1 MTRAEVTRAQV
12 TRPQVTR
19 AHAITTVGLVHIYRS
34 EGHDVAALS
43 GVDLSVRAGEVVG
56 LLGPSGSGKSTL
68 LALLGGLFRPSAGKI
83 FVGDRELSALTAAEL
98 DDFQARDTSL
108 MLQGARRNFVPYLT
122 VRENVE
128 FAQAQARRLGA
139 QVDPV
144 ERTLGLVGASDFA
157 DARLGRLSQ
166 GQAQM
171 AALAVAMAP
180 SPGVLLADEPTSA
193 LDRRAREVIIE
204 ALLRINAEQGTT
216 VVVVTHDP
224 EVAARL
230 PRTVTIRDG
239 RIGGEGRSG
248 QEYAV
253 VTADGFVPLPVHLR
267 EELPPGTLLRIE
279 RVENGYL
286 LAPEVLGHEVLG
298 HEVLGHEASGHEV
311 SGHEPDGATGA

>member
-1 MTRAEVTRAQV
+1 MTVPRAIRTL
-12 TRPQVTR
+12 
-19 AHAITTVGLVHIYRS
+19 GLVHIYRS

-43 GVDLSVRAGEVVG
+43 GVDLSVDAGEVVG

-83 FVGDRELSALTAAEL
+83 FVGDHELSALSPAEL
-98 DDFQARDTSL
+98 DAFQARETSL
-108 MLQGARRNFVPYLT
+108 MLQGAGRNLVPYLT

-128 FAQAQARRLGA
+128 FAAAQARRLGA
-139 QVDPV
+139 EVASVD
-144 ERTLGLVGASDFA
+144 EGLELVGAADFA
-157 DARLGRLSQ
+157 DAPLAQLSQ
-166 GQAQM
+166 GQLQM

-193 LDRRAREVIIE
+193 LDRVARERIVA
-204 ALLRINAEQGTT
+204 ALLRVNRERGTT

-224 EVAARL
+224 DVAARL

-253 VTADGFVPLPVHLR
+253 VTADGFVPLPVHIR
-267 EELPPGTLLRIE
+267 VALPPGTLLRIE
-279 RVENGYL
+279 AAGEGFL
-286 LAPEVLGHEVLG
+286 LVPEVKGEG
-298 HEVLGHEASGHEV
+298 GQ
-311 SGHEPDGATGA
+311 D

>member
-1 MTRAEVTRAQV
+1 MTVPRAIRTL
-12 TRPQVTR
+12 
-19 AHAITTVGLVHIYRS
+19 GLVHIYRS

-43 GVDLSVRAGEVVG
+43 GVDLSVDAGEVVG

-83 FVGDRELSALTAAEL
+83 FVGDHELSALSPAEL
-98 DDFQARDTSL
+98 DAFQARETSL
-108 MLQGARRNFVPYLT
+108 MLQGAGRNLVPYLT

-128 FAQAQARRLGA
+128 FAAAQARRLGA
-139 QVDPV
+139 EVASVDQGL
-144 ERTLGLVGASDFA
+144 ELVGAADFA
-157 DARLGRLSQ
+157 DAPLAQLSQ
-166 GQAQM
+166 GQLQM

-193 LDRRAREVIIE
+193 LDRLARERIVA
-204 ALLRINAEQGTT
+204 ALLRVNRERGTT

-224 EVAARL
+224 DVAARL

-253 VTADGFVPLPVHLR
+253 VTADGFVPLPVHIR
-267 EELPPGTLLRIE
+267 ETLPPGTLLRIE
-279 RVENGYL
+279 AAGEGFL
-286 LAPEVLGHEVLG
+286 LVPEVKG
-298 HEVLGHEASGHEV
+298 
-311 SGHEPDGATGA
+311 EPGQD